1 MTHPPDGEQAL
12 LAIER
17 SRMDSRH
24 PSADSDGASSIG
36 ASSAGTSHA
45 AFSARAAR
53 TGGPISSAIA
63 VSGFVPRGGV
73 AGVTVVGAEHRY
85 TEVALQSPGERLEE
99 LVQGGRSRRDA
110 LRQVAREN
118 MGAEVEAGL
127 LETLTLG
134 GLAPRCCRC
143 CQFLILIFVFVIV
156 AVFILISVC
165 FVFMNVCGW
174 FLSLSLLFC
183 PRQPALRHW
192 LLVLQTLMLVEGV
205 VGGVMHG
212 LFRSQPHLASAY
224 RVHVVVLAACYDLF
238 SATFKVGWCLR
249 TQQLVAAATAL
260 ALAAADDSDI
270 GKNHGSQE
278 AGGCAESLPTFMHW
292 FAWALLLQM
301 VVVVPLSHVGAAAAF
316 WAARHGLLPT
326 RRGAKPGTLEA
337 LSTVE
342 FNAQLF
348 ANPDDPRDS
357 RPQGECCCCLEE
369 YSKETAII
377 KTPCD
382 HMMHRECLE
391 RWLHTSHF
399 CPICRADLEHTGPDV
414 GQV

>member
-1 MTHPPDGEQAL
+1 MTHPADGEQVL
-12 LAIER
+12 LVIER
-17 SRMDSRH
+17 SRIDPRH
-24 PSADSDGASSIG
+24 PSVDSEGASSIG
-36 ASSAGTSHA
+36 ASSAGASHA
-45 AFSARAAR
+45 VFSARAAR
-53 TGGPISSAIA
+53 TGGPISSAVA
-63 VSGFVPRGGV
+63 VSGFVPRGSV
-73 AGVTVVGAEHRY
+73 AGVTVGTEHRY
-85 TEVALQSPGERLEE
+85 TEVAVQSPGDRLEE

-127 LETLTLG
+127 LETLALPG
-134 GLAPRCCRC
+134 WPLAPRCCRC
-143 CQFLILIFVFVIV
+143 CQLLMLVSVFVIV
-156 AVFILISVC
+156 TVFVIISVC

-183 PRQPALRHW
+183 QRQPALRHW

-238 SATFKVGWCLR
+238 SATFKVGWCVR
-249 TQQLVAAATAL
+249 TQQLVAATAL
-260 ALAAADDSDI
+260 ALAAAGDADGLGD
-270 GKNHGSQE
+270 HGSPE
-278 AGGCAESLPTFMHW
+278 AGCAESLPAFMHW

-316 WAARHGLLPT
+316 WAARRGLLPT

-337 LSTVE
+337 LSTVDFDAE
-342 FNAQLF
+342 LF
-348 ANPDDPRDS
+348 ANPDDRRDS

-369 YSKETAII
+369 YSKEAAII

-399 CPICRADLEHTGPDV
+399 CPICRADLEDTGPDV